1 MIRRG
6 LGRDAVM
13 RCLRRGGQGQ
23 RRRLPGG
30 DAEIAVMRGGEGGGR
45 DALCRATDSAVPDK
59 TDKSSHS
66 KITLNLY

>member
-1 MIRRG
+1 MPASG
-6 LGRDAVM
+6 GR
-13 RCLRRGGQGQ
+13 GQ

-30 DAEIAVMRGGEGGGR
+30 EAEIVVMRGGEGGGGR
-45 DALCRATDSAVPDK
+45 DALRRATDSAVPDK